1 MSRRRCTH
9 KLRKIQNR
17 RRNRAARERAAR
29 LTEAALTPPVWVYH
43 NYFTGSLQNTVFST

>member
-1 MSRRRCTH
+1 MSRRRHTC

-29 LTEAALTPPVWVYH
+29 LVEAALREHSDLRPIATFIDGIH
-43 NYFTGSLQNTVFST
+43 TRDVF